1 MCLRSALPGGG
12 ADHHLLLP
20 LLLLPAPRQGS
31 AWQVQLRPGRSPT
44 HSSSSSSALEAA
56 GGDCGGNGGDAC
68 LQAMARPLDKMD
80 QIGQPAFASEF
91 NRRRIRS
98 VEVRESSVPGAGLGL
113 FARENIKGGTIVAF
127 YPAHALGMTMTDAQG
142 YGTVRRVGRDA
153 SGTVTSD
160 VDSDG
165 DEEGNHRDR
174 DEAYLHH
181 LLGKRP
187 LMGADVA
194 GDLGGG
200 TLFVD
205 VDLGRE
211 GSPGFDGHRVNDG
224 ATVGAN
230 SEEGALEY
238 YRASRKAKNCVHVPF
253 GPAPLLATVATR
265 KIKKGSEL
273 FTTYGCSYWLDV
285 LMKQTGEAEETD
297 MTDPIV
303 AEAREVAMD
312 VLQGMRGV
320 AVTHASEA
328 EELQTIFDSA

>member
-12 ADHHLLLP
+12 ADHHLLLLLF
-20 LLLLPAPRQGS
+20 LLLAPRQGS
-31 AWQVQLRPGRSPT
+31 AWQVQPRPQT
-44 HSSSSSSALEAA
+44 HSSSSSSALAAA
-56 GGDCGGNGGDAC
+56 GGDCSDDDDAC
-68 LQAMARPLDKMD
+68 LPVMAAALGKMA
-80 QIGQPAFASEF
+80 QIGQPDFAERF

-127 YPAHALGMTMTDAQG
+127 YPAHVLGMTDAQG
-142 YGTVRRVGRDA
+142 GGTVRRVGRDA
-153 SGTVTSD
+153 SGAVTSD
-160 VDSDG
+160 RG
-165 DEEGNHRDR
+165 GHEEDR

-181 LLGKRP
+181 LLGKRL

-211 GSPGFDGHRVNDG
+211 AAPGFDAHRV
-224 ATVGAN
+224 T
-230 SEEGALEY
+230 
-238 YRASRKAKNCVHVPF
+238 RKAKNCVHVPF

-285 LMKQTGEAEETD
+285 LMRQTGEAEETD

-312 VLQGMRGV
+312 VLKGMKGV

-328 EELQTIFDSA
+328 EELQAIFNST

>member
-12 ADHHLLLP
+12 ADHHLLLLLF
-20 LLLLPAPRQGS
+20 LLLAPRQGS
-31 AWQVQLRPGRSPT
+31 AWQVQPRPQT
-44 HSSSSSSALEAA
+44 HSSSSSSSSALAAA
-56 GGDCGGNGGDAC
+56 GGDCSDDDDAC
-68 LQAMARPLDKMD
+68 LPVMAAALGKMA
-80 QIGQPAFASEF
+80 QIGQPDFAERF

-127 YPAHALGMTMTDAQG
+127 YPAHVLGMTDAQG
-142 YGTVRRVGRDA
+142 GGTVRRVGRDA
-153 SGTVTSD
+153 SGAVTSD
-160 VDSDG
+160 RG
-165 DEEGNHRDR
+165 GHEEDR

-181 LLGKRP
+181 LLGKRL

-194 GDLGGG
+194 RDLGGG

-211 GSPGFDGHRVNDG
+211 AAPGFDAHRVNDG
-224 ATVGAN
+224 ATVAAN
-230 SEEGALEY
+230 SEEGTLEY

-253 GPAPLLATVATR
+253 GPAPLLAAVATR

-285 LMKQTGEAEETD
+285 LMRQTGEAEETD

-312 VLQGMRGV
+312 VLKGMKGV

-328 EELQTIFDSA
+328 EELQAIFNST